1 MEGSVQRA
9 AARHEGFRMIPS
21 QKVFRS
27 FLSGRGAML
36 AIVPALVLAGC
47 NTGSVTDGL
56 APTAQ
61 MRQVPPADIQGETA
75 LAPQPAVSKA
85 PDAALAPATGSTSS
99 AQQQQPAGTQ
109 QAALGRLE
117 PVSFLPVTGAPQS
130 AVSSLAASMRQAAQR
145 EKVPV
150 VVSVEQGARYQVKG
164 YFSALNDGNGTIL
177 VYVWDVLDQNGVRVH
192 RISGQERGSGS
203 TGDPWAGMSNDIY
216 SRVADITMSSLRTWM
231 STRGN
236 PG

>member
-1 MEGSVQRA
+1 MVASR
-9 AARHEGFRMIPS
+9 
-21 QKVFRS
+21 VFSTLR
-27 FLSGRGAML
+27 SGRGAIL
-36 AIVPALVLAGC
+36 AFAAAAALAGC

-56 APTAQ
+56 TPTAQ

-75 LAPQPAVSKA
+75 LAPQMATPAG
-85 PDAALAPATGSTSS
+85 PDAALATGT
-99 AQQQQPAGTQ
+99 AVAPAGTKPAATQ
-109 QAALGRLE
+109 QASLGSALE

-130 AVSSLAASMRQAAQR
+130 AVTSLATSMRQAAKN

-150 VVSVEQGARYQVKG
+150 VVSIEQGAKFQIKG

-177 VYVWDVLDQNGVRVH
+177 VYVWDVLDSSGARVH
-192 RISGQERGSGS
+192 RISGQERSGSS
-203 TGDPWAGMSNDIY
+203 TGDPWVGIKPEVYA
-216 SRVADITMSSLRTWM
+216 RVADITMSSLRTWM